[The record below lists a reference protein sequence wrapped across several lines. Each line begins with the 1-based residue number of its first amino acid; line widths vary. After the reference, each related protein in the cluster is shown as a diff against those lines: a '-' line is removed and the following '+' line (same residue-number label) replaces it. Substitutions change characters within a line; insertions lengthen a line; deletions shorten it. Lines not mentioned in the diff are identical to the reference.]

1 VLDIVARSSAKA
13 RGNEVNEDHL
23 KAMREHVE
31 AQIER
36 EQRALENSGRGYDD
50 AIIDP
55 RDTRT
60 VLGFALRCVMN
71 NDVRGADGYG
81 VFRM

>member
-1 VLDIVARSSAKA
+1 MPFDEVAD
-13 RGNEVNEDHL
+13 E
-23 KAMREHVE
+23 AMRQSVE

-36 EQRALENSGRGYDD
+36 DQTALANSGRGCDD

-60 VLGFALRCVMN
+60 VLGFALSVVHN
-71 NDVRGADGYG
+71 APVKGADGFG